1 MNNDWNLLLKMI
13 FDDTQINTGERFTIG
28 IEEVSGKPY
37 VSIPVSNRMV
47 DYDEY
52 YQIDRA
58 TYDLYLANS
67 AAALEFVKR
76 CRNRE
81 VDELLI
87 FKPGIDRGVAT

>member
-1 MNNDWNLLLKMI
+1 
-13 FDDTQINTGERFTIG
+13 
-28 IEEVSGKPY
+28 
-37 VSIPVSNRMV
+37 MV

-58 TYDLYLANS
+58 TYDLHLTNS
-67 AAALEFVKR
+67 TAALEFVKR

-81 VDELLI
+81 LDELLI

>member
-1 MNNDWNLLLKMI
+1 MI
-13 FDDTQINTGERFTIG
+13 FNDTKINIDERFTIG
-28 IEEVSGKPY
+28 IEESPGKSY

-58 TYDLYLANS
+58 SYDLYLTDLTAV
-67 AAALEFVKR
+67 LEFVKR

-81 VDELLI
+81 LDELLF
-87 FKPGIDRGVAT
+87 FKPGTDRGEPS

>member
-1 MNNDWNLLLKMI
+1 ME
-13 FDDTQINTGERFTIG
+13 NTRETTIG
-28 IEEVSGKPY
+28 IEEASGKPY

-58 TYDLYLANS
+58 TYNLYLTNS
-67 AAALEFVKR
+67 TAALEFVKR
-76 CRNRE
+76 CRTRE
-81 VDELLI
+81 LDELLI

>member
-1 MNNDWNLLLKMI
+1 MPQVEKYGAPRLGSGGDFECGVHGAL
-13 FDDTQINTGERFTIG
+13 T
-28 IEEVSGKPY
+28 EVSGKPY

>member
-1 MNNDWNLLLKMI
+1 VTGAPLKMI
-13 FDDTQINTGERFTIG
+13 FNDTKINIDERFTIG
-28 IEEVSGKPY
+28 IEEVSCKPY

-58 TYDLYLANS
+58 TYDLYLTNS
-67 AAALEFVKR
+67 NAALEFVKR

-81 VDELLI
+81 LDELLF
-87 FKPGIDRGVAT
+87 FKLGPDRGVAT